1 MMAVRYLACIEKF
14 MIVDFEDEESLY
26 SILLLFP
33 MQGSSLS
40 LPFGFPL
47 LSRKAG
53 SAGIKMPGAE
63 VNKRADV

>member
-1 MMAVRYLACIEKF
+1 